1 MHHFSCAKSAGI
13 YGPGLTSYK
22 LHVLLDLC
30 VSIHFSMARQT
41 ECGWPQEGVLT
52 KFNLGLQAT
61 KVALVDGL
69 RSNSSMA
76 AALCAGHV
84 LTGSWRNILSDLHV
98 VEQLTSTDV
107 QQCAAHT
114 FTEDNMFTGH
124 ILAA

>member
-1 MHHFSCAKSAGI
+1 
-13 YGPGLTSYK
+13 
-22 LHVLLDLC
+22 
-30 VSIHFSMARQT
+30 MARQT

>member
-1 MHHFSCAKSAGI
+1 MCRLL
-13 YGPGLTSYK
+13 GLGVSF
-22 LHVLLDLC
+22 HVSLVKQMDAVWWAL
-30 VSIHFSMARQT
+30 A
-41 ECGWPQEGVLT
+41 GVLT
-52 KFNLGLQAT
+52 QFSLFLQAT
-61 KVALVDGL
+61 KVSLVDGL

-84 LTGSWRNILSDLHV
+84 LTGSWRNILSDLQA

-114 FTEDNMFTGH
+114 FTEDNLFTGH